1 MSTARWSVSRNSL
14 RSRHGAATVE
24 FAIVG
29 SLFFMTLLAMFEF
42 GRLNIIRHTADNAA
56 YEAARQ
62 CMVPGAT
69 VAEAENTAMR
79 IMNIVGTRNTSVTVV
94 PNVLGPDTEEIT
106 VTVQVPM
113 NSNALVAARFS
124 ATKTIQSTVTLR
136 TERPTRR
143 S

>member
-1 MSTARWSVSRNSL
+1 MSTARWSVSRKSV
-14 RSRHGAATVE
+14 RSRCGAATVE

-69 VAEAENTAMR
+69 VAEAEDTAIR
-79 IMNIVGTRNTSVTVV
+79 IMNVVGTRNTTVTVT
-94 PNVLGPDTEEIT
+94 PSNLGPDTDEIT
-106 VTVQVPM
+106 VTVEVPM

-124 ATKTIQSTVTLR
+124 AAKTIQSTITLR